1 MLMRRFLL
9 VLSFL
14 VASLHISAAQSISD
28 HEAQKNALQKEIE
41 MIDRQLAANKS
52 RQKDNTQQLQLVRR
66 KISNRQEIVSE
77 INSQIS
83 LYNRQISDNG
93 KAISR
98 MEAEMDTLLLYY
110 EHLIR
115 TAYRNRDSKLWFA
128 YIFSGDNL
136 AQTFRRYSY
145 FKNLSHNLDV
155 RAEEIKTLRQK
166 LSEEKT
172 RLEEL
177 RTGLV
182 RAKGDKEREI
192 SSLKKEEKSAKALEV
207 QLSKNRR
214 AYERQ
219 LAQKRKEVKA
229 LEDKIRRLVEEA
241 MKGKEGETTIDYAL
255 SGEFSAN
262 KGKLPWPTDSHT
274 VIEGFGEHYHP
285 SLKGVKLPYNNG
297 VNILTA
303 PDAEVRAI
311 FDGVVKQVVV
321 MPGYNL
327 CVLVQH
333 GGYFSFY
340 CKLGAVAVKAGQT
353 VKTGDKIGNV
363 DTINGDTIFH
373 FQIWDKDTP
382 LNPEL
387 WLR

>member
-1 MLMRRFLL
+1 MKRIFVTIFLL
-9 VLSFL
+9 IAAAHMLP
-14 VASLHISAAQSISD
+14 AQSISD

-41 MIDRQLAANKS
+41 LIDRQLAANKS

-77 INSQIS
+77 INSQIT

-98 MEAEMDTLLLYY
+98 MESEMDTLMLYY

-155 RAEEIKTLRQK
+155 QANEIKTLKQK
-166 LSEEKT
+166 LADEKI

-177 RTGLV
+177 RAGLV
-182 RAKGDKEREI
+182 KAKGDKEKEI
-192 SSLKKEEKSAKALEV
+192 SSLKKEEKSAKAIEA

-219 LAQKRKEVKA
+219 LAQKKKEVKA

-241 MKGKEGETTIDYAL
+241 MKGKEGESKIDYAL

-274 VIEGFGEHYHP
+274 VIEGFGQHYHP

-297 VNILTA
+297 VNILTS
-303 PDAEVRAI
+303 PEAEVRAV
-311 FDGVVKQVVV
+311 FNGVVKQIVV

-340 CKLGAVAVKAGQT
+340 CKLGSVAVKAGQT